1 MARKLTDEEREKINE
16 LTGVLCKALP
26 AAQRNFGAG
35 IASALVRIPRPQI
48 TMRDLGRICG
58 KYGEDK
64 AMLIELVKTEVL
76 DAVEGQEGPVAWT
89 LRSFVAAATPEEGP
103 AGEKDAEA
111 VTAEAEPEPVVEAE
125 MPVETAGVAP
135 EKPKSTRR
143 RRRGGASAEAEPE
156 AAAEAA
162 ETVPEPLAEKPR
174 PGRGSRRRAAAAAA
188 AAASEA
194 ATEEAD
200 LEPAAPELAAS
211 ESTEAPA
218 SAPSSKP
225 RSRRRYRSAEAAET
239 SADAATSD
247 APASPDASEPAEA
260 PVEKPRSRRRRRS
273 AAKPE
278 VSESAPS
285 TAKESASEDAQV
297 TPSVEPT
304 VPVDPQPAAAP
315 EPAPEPPA
323 PATPEPP
330 AAPEPSPEPDAPA
343 PARRGR
349 LRRRSS
355 RPGRREEAKQPKGLA
370 EVPYVRR
377 GGETEAQIREKIVA
391 LDQRFW
397 MNGWLLSHPGAY
409 TLYEREITSLND
421 ALKDGTL
428 HGDITR
434 RQLAYQMGGDE
445 KFFEFGSDGLKLL
458 RAMGVED
465 LIRHRPM
472 PKPDLLYHAPRRR
485 KHMRVLVTENLD
497 PWLDVRDLMYE
508 DGRSLILG
516 ERIHAVVLG
525 GGTPVL
531 EHNRLALLLDTLG
544 ADDLEVLYWGDID
557 RAGLE
562 IYAKLRDM
570 LTPTYAIKPFTVAYQ
585 LMADRAAER
594 FPDPLENETTG
605 QINIEL
611 ADPALICEG
620 LTPEAAAYSRTVL
633 ENCRLVPQEIL
644 TKRDL

>member
-1 MARKLTDEEREKINE
+1 MARKLTDEEREQINE

-35 IASALVRIPRPQI
+35 IASALVRITRPQI

-58 KYGEDK
+58 KYGDDK
-64 AMLIELVKTEVL
+64 AMLIDLVKAEVL
-76 DAVEGQEGPVAWT
+76 DAVEGQEGPAAWT
-89 LRSFVAAATPEEGP
+89 LRSFGSVVPEEGT
-103 AGEKDAEA
+103 AGEKD
-111 VTAEAEPEPVVEAE
+111 VEPEVADVESEPVVE
-125 MPVETAGVAP
+125 
-135 EKPKSTRR
+135 
-143 RRRGGASAEAEPE
+143 
-156 AAAEAA
+156 
-162 ETVPEPLAEKPR
+162 VPAEKPR
-174 PGRGSRRRAAAAAA
+174 PGRGSRRRAVAAVAEVAE
-188 AAASEA
+188 SEG
-194 ATEEAD
+194 
-200 LEPAAPELAAS
+200 
-211 ESTEAPA
+211 
-218 SAPSSKP
+218 
-225 RSRRRYRSAEAAET
+225 AAET
-239 SADAATSD
+239 EVVESP
-247 APASPDASEPAEA
+247 APADKPKPRRRRRSAKPAVSTEGAVEAEA
-260 PVEKPRSRRRRRS
+260 PVAASDVPEAAEAPAEKPRTRRRRRS
-273 AAKPE
+273 AAKVEVPE
-278 VSESAPS
+278 SE
-285 TAKESASEDAQV
+285 T
-297 TPSVEPT
+297 
-304 VPVDPQPAAAP
+304 
-315 EPAPEPPA
+315 
-323 PATPEPP
+323 P
-330 AAPEPSPEPDAPA
+330 AAPEPEPTQSESVPAQEEAQEAQPPVEPSNPTSPEEPAAASEPEPESEPAAPATSESPASAA

-355 RPGRREEAKQPKGLA
+355 RPGRREEAKQPQGLA

-377 GGETEAQIREKIVA
+377 GGEAEAQIREKIVA

-409 TLYEREITSLND
+409 TLYEHEITSLND

-570 LTPTYAIKPFTVAYQ
+570 LTPTYNIKPFTVAYQ

-620 LTPEAAAYSRTVL
+620 LTSEAAAYSTAVL